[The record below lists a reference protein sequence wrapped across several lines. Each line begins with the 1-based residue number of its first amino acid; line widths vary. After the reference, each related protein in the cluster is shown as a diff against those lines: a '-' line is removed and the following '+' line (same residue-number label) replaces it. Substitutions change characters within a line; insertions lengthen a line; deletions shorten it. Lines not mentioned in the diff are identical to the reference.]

1 MLQANGINH
10 ERQYLSASG
19 CQQPDKKKSAR
30 IYQGQILYN
39 KLAGVSGKATSVV
52 DDGRLFDVIF
62 LDFSKAFDKVP
73 RERLLTK
80 LHGHGIR
87 GQLLKWIE
95 SWLTGRTQSVMLN
108 GEFSAWIDVMSGV
121 PQGSVLGPL
130 LFLTFIKDIDEAAGK
145 IDVIKKFADE
155 TKIGNVAETTEDRQK
170 LQRAMDML
178 GQWAETWGMAF
189 NTENAKL
196 CTWAGAME
204 NISM

>member
-1 MLQANGINH
+1 M
-10 ERQYLSASG
+10 
-19 CQQPDKKKSAR
+19 
-30 IYQGQILYN
+30 YN

-108 GEFSAWIDVMSGV
+108 GEFSAWIDVLSGV

-130 LFLTFIKDIDEAAGK
+130 LFLTFIKDIDEAAGT

-189 NTENAKL
+189 NTRKCKVMHMGGSNGKHQYVIGSQALEGTEEERDRCDGNL
-196 CTWAGAME
+196 
-204 NISM
+204 